1 MPISLSPAPVQR
13 PVDTLLRLYW
23 GILGLVG
30 TGLLSV
36 QLLLFYRDHQESI
49 GPHNLPLL
57 DATVLATAY
66 WLLPFL
72 LAGCSALGA
81 FWRRPLAYAGLLFVH
96 LAWCLG
102 PLLYLLLAWLLRTPS
117 PRAVVFEQWGSVGL
131 MAGAVYLLTRPAV
144 RAHFALQHLRER
156 QLYRYP
162 LLAALGYIAFSFL
175 L

>member
-1 MPISLSPAPVQR
+1 MPVSFSPAPVQR

-23 GILGLVG
+23 GLLVLVG
-30 TGLLSV
+30 SGILSV
-36 QLLLFYRDHQESI
+36 QLLMFYRDHQESI

-57 DATVLATAY
+57 DSRVLATAF

-72 LAGCSALGA
+72 LAVFSALGA
-81 FWRRPLAYAGLLFVH
+81 FWRHPLAYAGLLFVH

-102 PLLYLLLAWLLRTPS
+102 PFLYLLLAWLLRTPS
-117 PRAVVFEQWGSVGL
+117 PRAVVLEQWGSVGL

-144 RAHFALQHLRER
+144 RAHFVLQHLRER

-162 LLAALGYIAFSFL
+162 LLASLGYIAFSFL